1 MTLDA
6 KTRPYVMLAL
16 GLCMLPL
23 MLQLELPVALTI
35 TGTALLTTIASWRH
49 PLPALLKI
57 LLLIIVVTAVFMVYR
72 GFGRDTGCALLA
84 AMLAIKPSET
94 LTVRDGRSLVGF
106 ATFAPFSTYLL
117 DQSPT
122 ALILGAIAI
131 VAAILVLMRLADLEN
146 HVDSEDW
153 SYREPLRATGKLL
166 LTGLPLAMAAFWL
179 FPRLPTPLWG
189 LPEKSVS
196 KVGLGETMKPGE
208 WSQLLIDDTPAMRV
222 RFQGAPPNASDM
234 YWRGTVFW
242 DFDGVEWKP
251 ADKSAID
258 TAGRSLI
265 KTTAPRWHY
274 TADVEPT
281 DRKILPLLEFST
293 TVPEGVRMDADG
305 ALRTDNT
312 MTQLTRW
319 QVDAA
324 PAAQDATPLSRFQ
337 MQRALRLPNNLNGR
351 TRVLGAQWRTELGAN
366 DEAIVQRALDTFH
379 KDFTYSLTV
388 PQPGLHWIDD
398 FMFQNKIG
406 FCEHYSTAFVVLMRA
421 AGIPARVV
429 TGYAGGFYNKTGDYW
444 LIRNSDAH
452 AWAEVWL
459 RGRGWTR
466 VDPTAAVAAANIY
479 DTLEER
485 APGRIGSFA
494 GLQKLWEVS
503 DTMRRG
509 WNDFVLG
516 FDSKRQA
523 SMFKRFGIDKVDSS
537 TLIALFVLAVGIA
550 MAWMVLLLRRGE
562 RIADPLLR
570 AWHQLS
576 KRYSKHG
583 LGRAPHEPVSAW
595 VDRIAKARPADAVA
609 MRGLASRFSD
619 VRYARGETAASIKQ
633 LIRDIRRIRP

>member
-1 MTLDA
+1 MNLDE

-23 MLQLELPVALTI
+23 LLQLEIPVALTV

-49 PLPALLKI
+49 PLPGVLKI
-57 LLLIIVVTAVFMVYR
+57 LLLVIVVTAVFMVYR

-94 LTVRDGRSLVGF
+94 QTVRDGRSLVGF
-106 ATFAPFSTYLL
+106 GTFAPFSTYLL
-117 DQSPT
+117 NQSPT
-122 ALILGAIAI
+122 ALILGAIA
-131 VAAILVLMRLADLEN
+131 VVVAILVLMRLADLEN
-146 HVDSEDW
+146 QVDSADW
-153 SYREPLRATGKLL
+153 SPREPLRATGKLL

-189 LPEKSVS
+189 LPEKTVS
-196 KVGLGETMKPGE
+196 KVGLGDTMKPGE
-208 WSQLLIDDTPAMRV
+208 WSELLLDDTPAMRV
-222 RFQGAPPNASDM
+222 RFQGTPPSSQDL

-251 ADKSAID
+251 DSAAAID
-258 TAGRSLI
+258 TGGRSLI

-281 DRKILPLLEFST
+281 DRKILPLLEYST
-293 TVPEGVRMDADG
+293 EVPEGVRMNVDG
-305 ALRTDNT
+305 ALRTETN
-312 MTQLTRW
+312 MSNLTRW

-324 PAAQDATPLSRFQ
+324 PAALDPTPLSRLVR
-337 MQRALRLPNNLNGR
+337 QRALRLPNDLNGR
-351 TRVLGAQWRTELGAN
+351 TRALGQQWRSEFGSN
-366 DEAIVQRALDTFH
+366 DAGIVQRALDTFH
-379 KDFTYSLTV
+379 RDFTYSLTV

-398 FMFQNKIG
+398 FMFQNKVG

-452 AWAEVWL
+452 AWSEVWL
-459 RGRGWTR
+459 NGRGWTR

-485 APGRIGSFA
+485 APGRIGQFD
-494 GLQKLWEVS
+494 GFQRLWEVS
-503 DTMRRG
+503 DSLRRG
-509 WNDFVLG
+509 WNDFILG
-516 FDSKRQA
+516 FDAKRQA
-523 SMFKRFGIDKVDSS
+523 GMFKRFGINKMDSS
-537 TLIALFVLAVGIA
+537 TLIALFVIAVAIA

-562 RIADPLLR
+562 RVADPLLR
-570 AWHQLS
+570 AWHALS
-576 KRYSKHG
+576 KRFAKHG
-583 LGRAPHEPVSAW
+583 LAREAHEPVHAW
-595 VDRIAKARPADAVA
+595 LDRITRARPENAAAMQALAERFSA
-609 MRGLASRFSD
+609 MRYADVSR
-619 VRYARGETAASIKQ
+619 EKTAQ
-633 LIRDIRRIRP
+633 LIRDIKRFRP